1 MSRLSSHRSALTSRV
16 QPSRLKR
23 RKVLISTAY
32 LCWCRLIYSLL
43 SDRCV
48 SKFLLKPLLQCSLMQ
63 LLLQNI
69 FSIPV
74 TCPPNI
80 IGVFFVSVARLLRR
94 INIFI
99 YCGRVYLYR
108 RKGMCSSTEEAS
120 KITMQTCCFV
130 CLSLP
135 SSLLFSNSNHSSV
148 WPAQT
153 CSRDLG
159 KCVEFLSDIAVDLP
173 VKEM

>member
-69 FSIPV
+69 FFIPV
-74 TCPPNI
+74 TCPPNV
-80 IGVFFVSVARLLRR
+80 IGVFFL
-94 INIFI
+94 
-99 YCGRVYLYR
+99 
-108 RKGMCSSTEEAS
+108 
-120 KITMQTCCFV
+120 
-130 CLSLP
+130 
-135 SSLLFSNSNHSSV
+135 SV
-148 WPAQT
+148 WRGFYSAGLTFLFTVGEFICIEEKVCAPLQRRPQRSQCKHVVLFAFPCLRHCSPTPTTAQ
-153 CSRDLG
+153 CDLLKLVPG
-159 KCVEFLSDIAVDLP
+159 I
-173 VKEM
+173 